1 MLSRL
6 YDMPQRPIQ
15 CRFSFLHWLI
25 WIGVVLGIVGCAG
38 ASPPAT
44 KLLEINPTATTVP
57 AAAEATFTVE
67 GLALTPEVSQEK
79 NVESDHVLRIWLPP
93 QFDPQEETA
102 AGKLL
107 RARLEQFAARYP
119 GIRLEVRIKAESG
132 PGGLLAALSAASVSA
147 PLTLPDVVA
156 LPRVLLEAAALK
168 GVVYPMDGLPVAE
181 VNGFLTEPD
190 WFPFAV
196 QMGRL
201 QEITFGLPFA
211 SDLLVLAAPFAPSV
225 ASPTPETLPSATPT
239 LSVEGMMP
247 GVTLDWNQLF
257 GAQVV
262 LAFPAA
268 DPQALFTL
276 VLYRSAGGRWVDEE
290 GRPFLDAALLEQVL
304 NLYQQAS
311 QAEVLPYW
319 LSQFE
324 TEEQAW
330 EAFRSGEANYVAG
343 WLSQV
348 LIESQQSETPLLI
361 GSLPTLNGR
370 PYSFARGWVWA
381 VASPE
386 PERRVLAGELAAFL
400 VESAFLA
407 NWNAAIGYVPPR
419 FSALTAWQPAD
430 WRDKVAEL
438 SAAAELLPPADILAI
453 LGPSLQQAT
462 VGVLKLQVDPATA
475 ANAVIATLN
484 SP

>member
-1 MLSRL
+1 MLSWFCDAPRRL
-6 YDMPQRPIQ
+6 V
-15 CRFSFLHWLI
+15 HWRLGLLRGLI
-25 WIGVVLGIVGCAG
+25 WVGVVWLVVGCAG
-38 ASPPAT
+38 AGSPTTQPSEVAPTVITPFAT
-44 KLLEINPTATTVP
+44 
-57 AAAEATFTVE
+57 AEATFTVE
-67 GLALTPEVSQEK
+67 GLALPSDLSQEK
-79 NVESDHVLRIWLPP
+79 RVESANVLRIWLPP

-102 AGKLL
+102 AGELL
-107 RARLEQFAARYP
+107 RARLEQFAAHYP
-119 GIRLEVRIKAESG
+119 EIRLEVRIKAESG

-156 LPRVLLEAAALK
+156 LPRSSLEAAALK

-181 VNGFLTEPD
+181 MDGFLTEPD

-211 SDLLVLAAPFAPSV
+211 SDLLVLAAPLGPSAVSSTAEAPLS
-225 ASPTPETLPSATPT
+225 TATPT
-239 LSVEGMMP
+239 LSEGIAP

-257 GAQVV
+257 DTQAV

-268 DPQALFTL
+268 DPHSLFTL
-276 VLYRSAGGRWVDEE
+276 LLYRSAGGRWVDEE

-304 NLYQQAS
+304 TLYQQAS

-330 EAFRSGEANYVAG
+330 EAFRNGEANYVAS

-348 LIESQQSETPLLI
+348 WVESRQSETPLRI
-361 GSLPTLNGR
+361 TSLPMLNGR
-370 PYSFARGWVWA
+370 SHSFATGWVWA
-381 VASPE
+381 IASPE
-386 PERRVLAGELAAFL
+386 PERRALAGELAAFL

-419 FSALTAWQPAD
+419 FSALAAWQPAD
-430 WRDKVAEL
+430 WRDKMAEL
-438 SAAAELLPPADILAI
+438 SATAELLPPADVLAI
-453 LGPSLQQAT
+453 LGPPLRQAT
-462 VGVLKLQVDPATA
+462 VDVLKLQVDPATA
-475 ANAVIATLN
+475 ASAVIATLN